1 MNYLFF
7 LITGIERGTFA
18 PPDACYNRGTPILK
32 REGVWDIIKKKKNR
46 RISNGENMD
55 SIGLYIHV
63 PFCKSKCGY
72 CDFNSYAGK
81 EDMIPAYFDAL
92 SREVGIYS
100 VKLKNAHID
109 TIYIGGG
116 TPSYVDAKYIYNIL
130 NICRQSFSI
139 AKGAEVTIES
149 NPGTLS
155 FEKLLAYK
163 TIGINRLSIGLQA
176 CQNRILRRIGRI
188 HSMEEFEE
196 NYSAARKAGFKN
208 INVDLMF
215 GLPGQEMRDWAESLA
230 KVAKLGAEHISCYGL
245 NIEAGTPIAS
255 YIESDPECLPGEDD
269 DREMYGLAID
279 KLSRKGY
286 VHYEISNFARKGF
299 ECRHN
304 LMYWDCGRYIGL
316 GAGAHSYFE
325 GKRYSNVREIEKYT
339 DSLLMRNTAPVDGA
353 EEIDGKT
360 QMSEFMILGLRKVEG
375 VLKEEFE
382 KRFGKEITE
391 EYGEGIA
398 RVIRAG
404 LLEDTG
410 CGFRLTRRGLNLA
423 NEVLIEFIKSS

>member
-1 MNYLFF
+1 M
-7 LITGIERGTFA
+7 
-18 PPDACYNRGTPILK
+18 
-32 REGVWDIIKKKKNR
+32 
-46 RISNGENMD
+46 S
-55 SIGLYIHV
+55 SIGLYIHI

-92 SREVGIYS
+92 LKEAGIYTD
-100 VKLKNAHID
+100 KLADFRID
-109 TIYIGGG
+109 TVYIGGG
-116 TPSYVDAKYIYNIL
+116 TPSCVDAKYIYNIL
-130 NICRQSFSI
+130 NTCRHSFNI
-139 AKGAEVTIES
+139 GKEAEVTIES

-155 FEKLLAYK
+155 FEKLLMYK

-176 CQNRILRRIGRI
+176 CQNRILKRIGRI

-196 NYSAARKAGFKN
+196 NYLAARKAGFKN

-215 GLPGQEMRDWAESLA
+215 GLPGQEMRDWAESVA
-230 KVAKLGAEHISCYGL
+230 KVAELGAEHISCYGL
-245 NIEAGTPIAS
+245 KIEEGTPIAG
-255 YIESDPECLPGEDD
+255 YIESDPECLPDEDD
-269 DREMYGLAID
+269 EREMYGVAIG

-286 VHYEISNFARKGF
+286 IHYEISNFARKGF

-339 DSLLMRNTAPVDGA
+339 DSLLMENEVPVDNV
-353 EEIDGKT
+353 EKIDKKAR
-360 QMSEFMILGLRKVEG
+360 MSEFMVLGLRKVEG
-375 VLKEEFE
+375 VSKKEFK
-382 KRFGKEITE
+382 KRFGKEITG

-398 RVIRAG
+398 KAIKAG

-410 CGFRLTRRGLNLA
+410 CGFRLTRRGLDLA
-423 NEVLIEFIKSS
+423 NEVFIEFVKPS